1 MMFFDLERIRANV
14 RQAETEDLLDRVT
27 VYRPEMEDAALV
39 LIEEEL
45 RSRGVTSREIS
56 VHEEQRRRNLLLVN
70 GHPLR
75 CCDCYCPAV
84 IQVAGWHWIWGLVPL
99 FRRSYYYCAEHQP
112 RGA

>member
-1 MMFFDLERIRANV
+1 
-14 RQAETEDLLDRVT
+14 
-27 VYRPEMEDAALV
+27 MEDATLL

-56 VHEEQRRRNLLLVN
+56 QHEDQRRRNLLLVN
-70 GHPLR
+70 GRPVR
-75 CCDCYCPAV
+75 CSACFRPAV
-84 IQVAGWHWIWGLVPL
+84 IQVGGWHWIWGLVPL